1 MRPLLLSLL
10 LAGAASAAEPFLLK
24 PNDVVLFLGDSN
36 TFAGGYVAQIDAVLR
51 TRRPTEKYTLVNLG
65 LPSETCSGLTEK
77 DHPFPRPDVHERL
90 DRALAE
96 VKPTVVFICYGMNDG
111 IYHPFAEDRFK
122 AYQAGVNKLVE
133 KVRAAKARPILLTPP
148 PFDALPVKDKT
159 RPADADDFSYKA
171 PFAGYDG
178 VLRRYAD
185 WLMTLR
191 TPDLPV
197 IDVHAAVDRH
207 VQERRKADPA
217 FTFARDGIH
226 PDAAGQALIAQAVL
240 RGLNFP
246 VEEVVTIPPGGGKV
260 ELPPVLL
267 PVRLKVDPAAKAG
280 TRYEVVADGQVIATA
295 GAMELAG
302 GIDLTAL
309 PRFAPVTR
317 GRQYADAVKKQRG
330 VVDLA
335 LLTHVGHKRPQ
346 TPQGVAV
353 DAARKQAAD
362 MEPAGRDL
370 AAPVTV
376 RFELRPVEPKP
387 GPLPVAHRGLFKH
400 APENTLPAFGACLEL
415 RLGFELD
422 VRRAKD
428 GTLVV
433 LHDETLDRTTTG
445 TGPVAGRTADELRRL
460 DAGGWFHPAWAGTRV
475 PTLAEAFEQVAARAI
490 PGTLVAVDV
499 KVDDDRLAADL
510 VALARKYDVLDK
522 VVFIGLA
529 IESAELRKRLK
540 AAAPQARP
548 ARLVARPDDLAAA
561 LADDTVDWV
570 YLRWLPSPDQVRPTR
585 EKGRRIFVAGPLVA
599 GHDPASWE
607 KFADAAVDA
616 ILTDYPLELRQA
628 LAGR

>member
-1 MRPLLLSLL
+1 MRPLLLLL
-10 LAGAASAAEPFLLK
+10 GLTLPASAAEPFLLK
-24 PNDVVLFLGDSN
+24 PDDVVLFLGDSN

-51 TRRPTEKYTLVNLG
+51 TRRPAEKFTLVNLG

-122 AYQAGVNKLVE
+122 AYQAGVTKLLD

-185 WLMTLR
+185 WLLTLR
-191 TPDLPV
+191 TPELPV
-197 IDVHAAVDRH
+197 IDVHAAVDGH
-207 VQERRKADPA
+207 VEGRRKAAERIGSAESA

-246 VEEVVTIPPGGGKV
+246 VEEVVTIPPGGRKV

-267 PVRLKVDPAAKAG
+267 PTRLKVDPAPKAG

-295 GAMELAG
+295 GAVDLAF
-302 GIDLTAL
+302 GIDLTVL

-346 TPQGVAV
+346 TPQGIAV
-353 DAARKQAAD
+353 DAARKQAAEL
-362 MEPAGRDL
+362 EPAVRDL
-370 AAPVTV
+370 AAPVAV
-376 RFELRPVEPKP
+376 RFELRPVE
-387 GPLPVAHRGLFKH
+387 
-400 APENTLPAFGACLEL
+400 
-415 RLGFELD
+415 
-422 VRRAKD
+422 
-428 GTLVV
+428 
-433 LHDETLDRTTTG
+433 
-445 TGPVAGRTADELRRL
+445 
-460 DAGGWFHPAWAGTRV
+460 
-475 PTLAEAFEQVAARAI
+475 
-490 PGTLVAVDV
+490 
-499 KVDDDRLAADL
+499 
-510 VALARKYDVLDK
+510 
-522 VVFIGLA
+522 
-529 IESAELRKRLK
+529 
-540 AAAPQARP
+540 
-548 ARLVARPDDLAAA
+548 
-561 LADDTVDWV
+561 
-570 YLRWLPSPDQVRPTR
+570 
-585 EKGRRIFVAGPLVA
+585 
-599 GHDPASWE
+599 
-607 KFADAAVDA
+607 
-616 ILTDYPLELRQA
+616 
-628 LAGR
+628 